1 MSGTAT
7 AGTWFR
13 PWPEET
19 ARRRAVRAQRCPCRR
34 LGPLLY
40 SHVRNLV
47 PAVSLLDE
55 ELAEELRAALGAA
68 ADEADDG
75 VADLD
80 VAPVSLEVE
89 DPREGLRLPGRVV
102 GLQVQLRQ
110 LQLLALREKV
120 LDPLARRM
128 ELEPVAGVR
137 GDEGAP
143 TPVLLHPQLVPLGPL
158 ERGLELGLV
167 EHEPQMVDPRRR
179 PLAGLDDDVDR
190 ALLEL
195 GQPE

>member
-110 LQLLALREKV
+110 LQLHALREKV

-128 ELEPVAGVR
+128 GARAGSR
-137 GDEGAP
+137 RSWRRRCA
-143 TPVLLHPQLVPLGPL
+143 
-158 ERGLELGLV
+158 
-167 EHEPQMVDPRRR
+167 DPRAPAPAARSARPARARSRTRPRR
-179 PLAGLDDDVDR
+179 ARAPDGRPAASATGRAGR
-190 ALLEL
+190 RR
-195 GQPE
+195 